1 MYIAFATSC
10 PFNQIQKWK
19 NEKEFYLETKAAE
32 VSIDWHCTPQSFHC
46 GLDVTQLSAAPD
58 LPLQIGLNYRVRKH
72 FLS

>member
-32 VSIDWHCTPQSFHC
+32 VSVD
-46 GLDVTQLSAAPD
+46 
-58 LPLQIGLNYRVRKH
+58 
-72 FLS
+72 